1 VKREPPRPTFD
12 TPSRTIVIEPVV
24 PVEDPREP
32 VAARDEPPEPPEAPR
47 RDDDAR
53 PAPA

>member
-24 PVEDPREP
+24 PVEDPP
-32 VAARDEPPEPPEAPR
+32 RDAVGAGDWPDPPQ

>member
-12 TPSRTIVIEPVV
+12 TPSRTIVIEPVM
-24 PVEDPREP
+24 PVDG
-32 VAARDEPPEPPEAPR
+32 ARDAVSAGDHPPEPPR

-53 PAPA
+53 TTPA

>member
-12 TPSRTIVIEPVV
+12 TPSRTIVIEPLV
-24 PVEDPREP
+24 PVEDLREA
-32 VAARDEPPEPPEAPR
+32 VVARDEPPEPPQ

-53 PAPA
+53 AASA

>member
-12 TPSRTIVIEPVV
+12 TPSRTIAIEPVV
-24 PVEDPREP
+24 PVEDPRDQ
-32 VAARDEPPEPPEAPR
+32 VAAGEPPDPPQH
-47 RDDDAR
+47 DDDAR

>member
-1 VKREPPRPTFD
+1 VKRERPRPTFD

-24 PVEDPREP
+24 RVDDPREA
-32 VAARDEPPEPPEAPR
+32 VAARDEPPAPPH

-53 PAPA
+53 AASA

>member
-12 TPSRTIVIEPVV
+12 SPSRTIVIEPVV
-24 PVEDPREP
+24 PVDDLRALAP
-32 VAARDEPPEPPEAPR
+32 DEPPDDLPH

-53 PAPA
+53 TAPA